1 MMPTIEVADRVVV
14 LKDDFIDINYK
25 VGDIVVF
32 YHPSNFS
39 NITLTDKFY
48 NSLQVWNYLFE
59 LEYELIYIKRVIGLP
74 GDVIKVDTAGNV
86 YRNNELI
93 TIDGIDN
100 ETYSSNS
107 TYNVPED
114 SYFLLGDNRSNSQD
128 SRIFGFVPS
137 ANILG
142 KAQYIV
148 YPFDNFLKIND

>member
-1 MMPTIEVADRVVV
+1 MI
-14 LKDDFIDINYK
+14 
-25 VGDIVVF
+25 
-32 YHPSNFS
+32 
-39 NITLTDKFY
+39 
-48 NSLQVWNYLFE
+48 Q
-59 LEYELIYIKRVIGLP
+59 
-74 GDVIKVDTAGNV
+74 VDTAGNV

-137 ANILG
+137 VNILG